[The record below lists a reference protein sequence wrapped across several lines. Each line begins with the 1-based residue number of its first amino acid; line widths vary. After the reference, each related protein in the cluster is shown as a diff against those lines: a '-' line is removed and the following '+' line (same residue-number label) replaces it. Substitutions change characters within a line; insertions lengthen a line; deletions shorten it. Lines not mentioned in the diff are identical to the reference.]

1 MADTHNDWRADRRDD
16 RSADGWLDDRGVSE
30 VIGSILVFGLLV
42 SLLAVVQ
49 TQAVPNSNN
58 QVEVKHSSD
67 VQGDISNL
75 QSAIVRTGT
84 FGGTQST
91 TVETGM
97 QYPPRLVLYNPPSVQ
112 GVLATNGSEQ
122 VQLANIRAT
131 DDETADYLDSTTAP
145 FGQWNTSTLSYR
157 VNYNQYDE
165 APVVRYEHT
174 AVVNDYGNEST
185 VEARGSL
192 ISGNR
197 ISLVLLE
204 DGLQET
210 SVRPKSVTTYP
221 VSAPAQSV
229 DVETVNSQGIIVLP
243 TDVNESVWATE
254 LLAGQYDTNT
264 FSAGGSP
271 AETGTCN
278 GAGSNA
284 ADPDDGRYVVGC
296 SYGTTGSGQA
306 RIAILLEQGAT
317 YDLAVSKVGFRP
329 SSEPTQATYL
339 TDTTSRTEDVTFEVR
354 DKYNNPIQKRV
365 AVNAT
370 TDTLGSGPVTNET
383 YLTGPNGGVTVN
395 RTTAEQAV
403 YLTSGPNSFDPT
415 SRNRPQC
422 ANATGCVLIDGLRT
436 ASGSTSASATVEL
449 KNVTT
454 GGSSSPR
461 LNIALNNTGSNGV
474 NITGIRLGG
483 IQQQE
488 PSGLTLSGT
497 TGISLSGATTEF
509 VDGPDQITAVA
520 LSGSSGSL
528 SSPATE
534 NEEKETLSSPLALPA
549 KSAQVLS
556 VDFNQNLEVG
566 GSGESVTVTVTVYYS
581 DGSQSTFTQYI
592 HSSDGE

>member
-1 MADTHNDWRADRRDD
+1 MADTHNDWRADRHDD
-16 RSADGWLDDRGVSE
+16 RSAGGWLDDRGVSE

-145 FGQWNTSTLSYR
+145 FGQWNTSMLSYR

-254 LLAGQYDTNT
+254 LLAGQYDTNA

-329 SSEPTQATYL
+329 SAEPLNATYL
-339 TDTTSRTEDVTFEVR
+339 TITESGPNAVTFEAR
-354 DKYNNPIQKRV
+354 DKYNNPIQRRV
-365 AVNAT
+365 TINAT
-370 TDTLGSGPVTNET
+370 ADTLGSSSVTNRT
-383 YLTGPNGGVTVN
+383 FRTGPNGQVTVD
-395 RTTAEQAV
+395 RTADEQAV
-403 YLTSGPNSFDPT
+403 FIGEGPNTFNPTRMTESDCRTSANCTLIGSIGAGSPVPQPVELTGTNITSDDEVTFNLSNTGAT
-415 SRNRPQC
+415 SR
-422 ANATGCVLIDGLRT
+422 AVTGVRVNDISVYHQKT
-436 ASGSTSASATVEL
+436 AVGSAS
-449 KNVTT
+449 
-454 GGSSSPR
+454 
-461 LNIALNNTGSNGV
+461 I
-474 NITGIRLGG
+474 ITDR
-483 IQQQE
+483 
-488 PSGLTLSGT
+488 
-497 TGISLSGATTEF
+497 
-509 VDGPDQITAVA
+509 
-520 LSGSSGSL
+520 
-528 SSPATE
+528 
-534 NEEKETLSSPLALPA
+534 
-549 KSAQVLS
+549 KSV
-556 VDFNQNLEVG
+556 V
-566 GSGESVTVTVTVYYS
+566 
-581 DGSQSTFTQYI
+581 
-592 HSSDGE
+592 